1 MLLADKV
8 SVARR
13 FQRSIR
19 IDSDHDDL
27 AALKGYIC
35 PQSSADVLLAVGNHV
50 SETGHGS
57 FTWTGPYGS
66 GKSSLVV
73 ALSALLSGDQK
84 LRKEAETAIGA
95 HTTRQVLKDLPVNAK
110 GWLTLAVVGR
120 RENPAVV
127 IGEAVIAAGG
137 KALKPKGPWTDAK
150 VVDALVALSNRDTE
164 NEGGVLLVADEMG
177 KFLEHAAHE
186 GGDVYL
192 FQLLAEAA
200 SRSNGRLIVIGVL
213 HQAFEE
219 YANRLSRQMRD
230 EWAKIQGRYIDLPVN
245 AAGEEQIELISRA
258 IESERK
264 PDKPGKASI
273 AVARDIHRGKS
284 QNHLTLA
291 NMFEAC
297 WPLHPV
303 STCSLVAIARRRFGQ
318 NQRSIFGFL
327 NSAEHHGFQ
336 DFINN
341 NKDET
346 IYVPDLMWDY
356 LRVNLEPSILAS
368 ADGHRWSV
376 AIEAIDRCESFGGD
390 TIHVR
395 LLKTIALIDMFKDRS
410 GLAPTGPLLKIC
422 LHGTSAASIKSALDQ
437 LAKWSLII
445 YRKFSSAYAIYA
457 GSDFDIDQALRDALQ
472 NAQELDFE
480 LLQRSAGLQPVLAKR
495 HYHRVGALRWFDLHV
510 VPVSG
515 LIERVEAFEPQG
527 DAIGQFLLAVP
538 TDQESPAQA
547 LDTCRQAA
555 AQSVE
560 GCVAAGL
567 SERAWK
573 IIDVAREITA
583 IEQIQEDRPELAGD
597 MVAQRELETRQA
609 GLQGQLEEELRRAVD
624 DAKWCF
630 RDEAP
635 RKLGFAELSGTA
647 SSHADKLYNQAPHFN
662 SELMNRIRPSNN
674 AVGARNLLIKAMLLN
689 GGAPQLGIKG
699 FPAERGVYSSLLEET
714 GLYRKVGSNW
724 KFCKP
729 TQKVDR
735 AGLYRLWEETQRH
748 LKENSNSIVSIDDLY
763 KLWSRKPFGV
773 KEGVMPVIAV
783 AFILTMRDQ
792 LAIYREQ
799 VFQARFSEIDAE
811 FLARDAADIQLRWV
825 EASTASNDL
834 LGGLSQVVQS
844 LGKNGGGETPNS
856 LDVAR
861 GLVSVFDGLQPWTR
875 RTSHLTALAIRIRD
889 VLKVASDPNKLLY
902 EDIPSACRLESKAKN
917 GAGTKS
923 VVEVVRQGL
932 GELVHAHD
940 AMLSEL
946 KSLMLGELQ
955 VADLSGQSLSKL
967 RGRAKNIQDIKGDF
981 RLTAFIGR
989 IATFEDRKQ
998 DIEGIASLV
1007 ANKPPRDW
1015 VDADI
1020 DLAKVEIVSFAQK
1033 FIRLENF
1040 ARVKGRPDKRQSIA
1054 VVVGLNGKPEPVHA
1068 EFEVSE
1074 DERVEIEKVVA
1085 RIETAIDKGSDGN
1098 ERIRL
1103 AAIAEVSSRYASR
1116 MNGQDVKPVNLRQ

>member
-1 MLLADKV
+1 MLLAEKV

-19 IDSDHDDL
+19 IDSDHYDL

-50 SETGHGS
+50 SETEHGS

-73 ALSALLSGDQK
+73 ALSALLSGNQNLK
-84 LRKEAETAIGA
+84 KEAETAIG
-95 HTTRQVLKDLPVNAK
+95 TTTAQGVLRSLPAKSK

-127 IGEAVIAAGG
+127 IGEALTSAGVMSP
-137 KALKPKGPWTDAK
+137 KPNGSWTDAK
-150 VVDALVALSNRDTE
+150 VVDALVALSNRDPK

-186 GGDVYL
+186 GADVYL

-200 SRSNGRLIVIGVL
+200 CRSRGRLIVIGVL

-258 IESERK
+258 IENERK

-273 AVARDIHRGKS
+273 AVAKDIHRGKS
-284 QNHLTLA
+284 QSHSKLA

-368 ADGHRWSV
+368 ADGRRWSV
-376 AIEAIDRCESFGGD
+376 AIDAIVQCESRGGD

-395 LLKTIALIDMFKDRS
+395 LLKAIALIDMFKDRS
-410 GLAPTGPLLKIC
+410 GLVPTERLLKIC
-422 LHGTSAASIKSALDQ
+422 LPGISASSIKSTLVQ
-437 LAKWSLII
+437 LVKWSLIT
-445 YRKFSSAYAIYA
+445 YRKFSSAYVIYA
-457 GSDFDIDQALRDALQ
+457 GSDFDFDQALRDAIE

-480 LLQRSAGLQPVLAKR
+480 LIQRSAGLQPVLAKR
-495 HYHRVGALRWFDLHV
+495 HYHRTGALRWFDLHV
-510 VPVSG
+510 VPVSNLMG
-515 LIERVEAFEPQG
+515 RVETFEPQG
-527 DAIGQFLLAVP
+527 GAIGQFLLAVP
-538 TDQESPAQA
+538 TDRESPAQA
-547 LDTCRQAA
+547 LETCRQAGA
-555 AQSVE
+555 KSIE
-560 GCVAAGL
+560 GCVAPGL
-567 SERAWK
+567 SDRAWK
-573 IIDVAREITA
+573 IIDVAREISA
-583 IEQIQEDRPELAGD
+583 IEQIQEDHPKLAGD
-597 MVAQRELETRQA
+597 LVAQRELETRQA
-609 GLQGQLEEELRRAVD
+609 MLQGQLEEELRRAVD

-630 RDEAP
+630 RDDAP
-635 RKLGFAELSGTA
+635 SKLGFAELSGTA
-647 SSHADKLYNQAPHFN
+647 SSYADKLYDQAPHFN
-662 SELMNRIRPSNN
+662 SELLNRIRPSNN
-674 AVGARNLLIKAMLLN
+674 AVAARNVLIKAMLLN
-689 GGAPQLGIKG
+689 GGEAQLGIMG
-699 FPAERGVYSSLLEET
+699 FPAERGVYSSLLEES
-714 GLYRKVGSNW
+714 GLYRNVGSGW

-729 TQKVDR
+729 TQKVDP
-735 AGLYRLWEETQRH
+735 AGLYRLWDETKRH
-748 LKENSNSIVSIDDLY
+748 LKKNSDCIVNIDDLY
-763 KLWSRKPFGV
+763 KLWSAKPFGV
-773 KEGVMPVIAV
+773 KEGVMPVLAV

-799 VFQARFSEIDAE
+799 VFQARFTEIDAE
-811 FLARDAADIQLRWV
+811 FLARDASDIQLRWV
-825 EASTASNDL
+825 ETSTVSNDL
-834 LGGLSQVVQS
+834 LGGLSKVMQS
-844 LGKNGGGETPNS
+844 LGQEGGGKATNS
-856 LDVAR
+856 LSVAR
-861 GLVSVFDGLQPWTR
+861 GLVSIFDALQPWTR
-875 RTSHLTALAIRIRD
+875 RTTHLSDCAIRIRD

-902 EDIPSACRLESKAKN
+902 EDIPSACRMEAKAKN
-917 GAGTKS
+917 RGAPKS
-923 VVEVVRQGL
+923 VVEIFRQGL
-932 GELVHAHD
+932 EEMIHAHD
-940 AMLSEL
+940 SMLLEL
-946 KSLMLGELQ
+946 KSLMLKELQ
-955 VADLSGQSLSKL
+955 VASLSGQSLSKL
-967 RGRAKNIQDIKGDF
+967 RSRAKNIQDIMGDF

-989 IATFEDRKQ
+989 IATFEDRRQ

-1020 DLAKVEIVSFAQK
+1020 DLAKVEIVSFAQR

-1054 VVVGLNGKPEPVHA
+1054 VVVGLNGRPEPVHA

-1074 DERVEIEKVVA
+1074 DERVEIAKVVE
-1085 RIETAIDKGSDGN
+1085 RIETAIDKGSDDN

-1103 AAIAEVSSRYASR
+1103 AAIAEVSSRYASK
-1116 MNGQDVKPVNLRQ
+1116 MNGQAVKKGNLQR